1 LQETE
6 SSSRNA
12 QKRREELDQ
21 EIESVSTT
29 IRDARDE
36 HRKSKDEERLIQAIT
51 ALQRHFPGVQG
62 RLVDL
67 CRPTQKRFNLAVTV
81 AAGKDMDAIVVNTKE
96 TGFECI
102 KYLRDQRVG
111 TATFLPL
118 DSLQVPDPDSIDKV
132 RTNLPDDGRY
142 RLALD
147 VISCE
152 ESIRKAVLY
161 AVGSSIICDD
171 LDSARHICFGNPESK
186 MRVKAVTVG
195 GAVISKAGTM
205 TGGVT
210 NDDTT
215 RAGRWGSQDIE
226 KLNTKK
232 EELETE
238 RAKLDS
244 IGSTTV
250 GLSMSHRAKIDEL
263 VNNLGQLKNRNQ
275 YCQSN
280 LDHATKLLGEKT
292 TLLKATDKQ
301 LSGLLKQ
308 REAINKQIK
317 KINESVT
324 KAANKVKE
332 AEDEFLMPFRTA
344 TGLRDLKAYEQAMGK
359 SRDEFNQKKRAI
371 VEHITKLEQQLTY
384 EMNRDVIK
392 PIKLAEKR
400 IKENK
405 GKLKKC
411 EARQESLLK
420 QVKEANDNLAEAEAT
435 IKDAIDKEKALDE
448 DVSAAQKAFADSQE
462 ERAAHSKKVASE
474 EYALERLRGK
484 LHETLQKAR
493 VEEVDLPLVRE
504 ESTGSR
510 TRSARK
516 RGSSQKSTEMEEE
529 EVIDESQ
536 ITGTQGLSIPMTQES
551 GMTTMFS
558 QADYPVVAKDRKDA
572 SRINFSQLRENLKK
586 RMSEREEIKLQKE
599 FEDQIEKL
607 VVEIENM
614 APNMKAT
621 EAFESIN
628 QRLKESVTDFDKV
641 KSDAQKAVVAFNKVK
656 KLRTQRFNE
665 AFYHIDEA
673 LKTIY
678 TDMTKSSKHPL
689 GGKAYL
695 SLDDTEEPF
704 QGGLKF
710 NAMPPMKRFRD
721 MEQLSGGE
729 KTVAALALLFAIHS
743 FRPAPF
749 FVMDEVDAALDNG
762 T

>member
-1 LQETE
+1 
-6 SSSRNA
+6 
-12 QKRREELDQ
+12 
-21 EIESVSTT
+21 
-29 IRDARDE
+29 
-36 HRKSKDEERLIQAIT
+36 LIQAIT
-51 ALQRHFPGVQG
+51 ALQRHFPGVHG

-118 DSLQVPDPDSIDKV
+118 DSLKVPDPDSIDKV

-142 RLALD
+142 RLTLD
-147 VISCE
+147 VISCD

-161 AVGSSIICDD
+161 AVGNSIICDD
-171 LDSARHICFGNPESK
+171 LDSARQICFGNPESK
-186 MRVKAVTVG
+186 MRIKAVTIG

-205 TGGVT
+205 TGGIT
-210 NDDTT
+210 NDDTS
-215 RAGRWGSQDIE
+215 RAGRWGNQDIE
-226 KLNTKK
+226 KLNTRK
-232 EELETE
+232 EELEAE

-244 IGSTTV
+244 IGPTTS
-250 GLSMSHRAKIDEL
+250 GLSMSHRAKLDEL

-308 REAINKQIK
+308 REAVNIQIT

-332 AEDEFLMPFRTA
+332 AEDEFFIPFRTA
-344 TGLRDLKAYEQAMGK
+344 TGLRDLKAYEQAMGE

-384 EMNRDVIK
+384 ETNRDVVK
-392 PIKLAEKR
+392 PIKLIEKR
-400 IKENK
+400 IKENN

-420 QVKEANDNLAEAEAT
+420 QVKEANDNLAEAEAI
-435 IKDAIDKEKALDE
+435 IKEAIDKEKSLDE
-448 DVSAAQKAFADSQE
+448 NVSEAQKAFAEAQE
-462 ERAAHSKKVASE
+462 KRAAQTKKVASE
-474 EYALERLRGK
+474 EHALERLRGD

-504 ESTGSR
+504 ESSSSR
-510 TRSARK
+510 ARTTRK
-516 RGSSQKSTEMEEE
+516 RGGSQKGNESEGEDVEE
-529 EVIDESQ
+529 ESQ
-536 ITGTQGLSIPMTQES
+536 ITGTMTQES

-572 SRINFSQLRENLKK
+572 SRIDFSKLRENLKK
-586 RMSEREEIKLQKE
+586 RLTEREELKLQKE

-641 KSDAQKAVVAFNKVK
+641 KSDAQKAVAAFNKVK

-762 T
+762 TYRMLL